1 MLSLWTLRPCHS
13 SCLNSRLSERF
24 LRNVIRLCKLG
35 TTLRLPPGPL
45 LEYSSP
51 VTLPPW
57 KIFQSSHCH
66 RYNRNKLVFTAKG
79 KPHWVEELNDDFD
92 DMDEDIESYRC
103 TCN

>member
-1 MLSLWTLRPCHS
+1 MVATS
-13 SCLNSRLSERF
+13 SEDLKN
-24 LRNVIRLCKLG
+24 
-35 TTLRLPPGPL
+35 
-45 LEYSSP
+45 
-51 VTLPPW
+51 
-57 KIFQSSHCH
+57 SHCE